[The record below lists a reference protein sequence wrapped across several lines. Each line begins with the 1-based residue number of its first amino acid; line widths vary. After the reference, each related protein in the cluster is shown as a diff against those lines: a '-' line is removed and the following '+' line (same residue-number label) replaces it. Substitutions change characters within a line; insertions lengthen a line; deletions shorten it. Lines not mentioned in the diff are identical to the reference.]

1 MMGVVTARCWLAGA
15 VLLAPL
21 RVEALSG
28 RVLTDDG
35 LPLPESAAVHL
46 VCDGDVAGRTDLD
59 EAGAFRLRLE
69 QEIARCALR
78 IEAPGYRTARVGLE
92 ELPADPA
99 IPAAVLHR
107 LGKGDGESLSRSHL
121 AAPQEA
127 VRHYHLAV
135 RELRRGAAAD
145 ADAALSALSSAVDAF
160 PQYAQ
165 AWFEIGRLRLA
176 AGDPSEA
183 AEAFASS
190 VAADPW
196 FVSPYEPLV
205 LLLEALGDR
214 AGATA
219 ACLGW
224 RRINPRLPANCR
236 TE

>member
-1 MMGVVTARCWLAGA
+1 MGVVIARCWLAGA

-21 RVEALSG
+21 RVEAVSG

-35 LPLPESAAVHL
+35 LPLPDSAAVHL
-46 VCDGDVAGRTDLD
+46 VCDGGLSGRADLD
-59 EAGAFRLRLE
+59 EAGTFQLPLE
-69 QEIARCALR
+69 REIAHCAVR
-78 IEAPGYRTARVGLE
+78 IAAPGYRTAEVGLE
-92 ELPADPA
+92 ALPADPA
-99 IPAAVLHR
+99 IPAAVLYR

-135 RELRRGAAAD
+135 RELRRGPAAD
-145 ADAALSALSSAVDAF
+145 SAAALSALSSAVDAF

-176 AGDPSEA
+176 SGEPSEA
-183 AEAFASS
+183 AEAFANSIAS
-190 VAADPW
+190 DPW

-214 AGATA
+214 AGVAA
-219 ACLGW
+219 ACRGW
-224 RRINPRLPANCR
+224 RRINPHLPANCR
-236 TE
+236 ME